1 MDINTQSHKKVFL
14 FGRIIIFATAALVA
28 VLQANEAVAASENAR
43 LIESIVMAAACIGII
58 SFCAAG
64 AIRKSLKEEAVL
76 ICMILGGMLLR
87 AFFVLG
93 SDIWTLQNDTGTY
106 TGFATDQINIGH
118 IGYIE
123 YIYKFMHLPDMDPYD
138 VFGYFHPPVH
148 HILEALWLTA
158 QRLMGVPEDLLFENM
173 QVLTLLY
180 SGLCMLVMLH
190 ILKECGVKGKALYA
204 GMALFCFYPRM
215 IVFAGSVNND
225 ILALLLLLM
234 TIWRTLSWCREK
246 SYKNIVLLALCLGIG
261 MIAKLNTAICAFS
274 IALVFFVY
282 LVDVL
287 RSGNLVALKKTL
299 LQYVLFG
306 AVSIPVGMSFILRN
320 LIVFGKKPGLP
331 TQGEASVMYT
341 GQFPLWSRIGVPTLA
356 DLHIDFPFH
365 PISGEVSHNT
375 WVILFQTG
383 LFAESYPADIG
394 MPLLRVAQIGYVCS
408 ITAAVIASVVFLIVY
423 AVKMFKG
430 NDGSRLGAAFVWSTY
445 VMMLLSYVLYVIKYP
460 YTCSSD
466 FRYMAASL
474 VFTSLGFAGALSG
487 AGDDGERGRVGAD
500 REDGGAGDD
509 GENGGASGRSIA
521 GKVFGAAMSAV
532 LFVTLICSSVYWMA
546 F

>member
-1 MDINTQSHKKVFL
+1 MDSHTKSDKKVFL
-14 FGRIIIFATAALVA
+14 FGRIIIFSVA
-28 VLQANEAVAASENAR
+28 VLVALLQGNAAIAGFEHTR

-76 ICMILGGMLLR
+76 ICMILTGMLLR

-158 QRLMGVPEDLLFENM
+158 QRFLGVPEELLFENM

-190 ILKECGVKGKALYA
+190 ILRECGVKGRALYA

-225 ILALLLLLM
+225 ILALLFLLV

-246 SYKNIVLLALCLGIG
+246 SYKNILLLALSLGIG
-261 MIAKLNTAICAFS
+261 MITKLNTAICAFS
-274 IALVFFVY
+274 IALVFFVHF
-282 LVDVL
+282 VEVI
-287 RSGNLVALKKTL
+287 RGGNRIALKKTL

-341 GQFPLWSRIGVPTLA
+341 GQFPLWSRIGVPAVA
-356 DLHIDFPFH
+356 DLHLDFPFH

-394 MPLLRVAQIGYVCS
+394 DVLLLVARIGYVCS
-408 ITAAVIASVVFLIVY
+408 IAAAVISTVAFLVVY
-423 AVKMFKG
+423 AWKMFKG
-430 NDGSRLGAAFVWSTY
+430 REGTRLGAAFVWSTY

-474 VFTSLGFAGALSG
+474 VFTSLGFAAVNLKAGSGNASG
-487 AGDDGERGRVGAD
+487 AVRQNPAVRVLGFVM
-500 REDGGAGDD
+500 
-509 GENGGASGRSIA
+509 N
-521 GKVFGAAMSAV
+521 AV
-532 LFVTLICSSVYWMA
+532 LCVTLICSSVYWIVRG
-546 F
+546 